1 MKHTKKLL
9 ALLLSLLL
17 VFSLAAC
24 FNEPEEPSENGAA
37 DGGADDGSAALDP
50 LWDSALY
57 KENTTLGTGEKTV
70 TLTVSAK
77 GKDVVFTI
85 LTNADNMRDALLAVG
100 LIDGEQQGI
109 GYLIS
114 HVNGMRA
121 DYTLDGAYWGFFQG
135 GEYMMTGVDSTP
147 VAGEEAFE
155 LVYTKA

>member
-17 VFSLAAC
+17 VLSLTAC
-24 FNEPEEPSENGAA
+24 FQESAPPEAPAE
-37 DGGADDGSAALDP
+37 GGGEQALDP
-50 LWDSALY
+50 LWESALY
-57 KENTTLGTGEKTV
+57 KESTTLGEGEKTV
-70 TLTVSAK
+70 TVTVSAK
-77 GKDVVFTI
+77 GTDVVFTI
-85 LTNADNMRDALLAVG
+85 HTNAENLRDALLSVH

-109 GYLIS
+109 GYLVS

-121 DYTLDGAYWGFFQG
+121 DYTQDGAYWGFFQG

-147 VAGEEAFE
+147 VTGGEAFE

>member
-17 VFSLAAC
+17 VLSLTAC
-24 FNEPEEPSENGAA
+24 LGETEPP
-37 DGGADDGSAALDP
+37 DP
-50 LWDSALY
+50 LWESALY
-57 KENTTLGTGEKTV
+57 KENTTLGEGEKTL
-70 TLTVSAK
+70 TLTVSAE

-85 LTNADNMRDALLAVG
+85 HTNADNMRDALLSVG
-100 LIDGEQQGI
+100 LIEGEQQGI
-109 GYLIS
+109 GYMIS

-121 DYTLDGAYWGFFQG
+121 DYTQDGAYWGFFQG

-147 VAGEEAFE
+147 IAGGEAFE

>member
-9 ALLLSLLL
+9 ALLLALLL
-17 VFSLAAC
+17 TFSLSAC
-24 FNEPEEPSENGAA
+24 LGEAEPPEAPAE
-37 DGGADDGSAALDP
+37 DGGDTALDP
-50 LWDSALY
+50 LWNNALY

-85 LTNADNMRDALLAVG
+85 LTNADNMRDALLSVG

-135 GEYMMTGVDSTP
+135 GEYMMTGVDNTP
-147 VAGEEAFE
+147 ISGGEAFE
-155 LVYTKA
+155 LVYTEA